1 MYGEFLYDCRVVLI
15 HQNYTAALVTLC
27 VYVIQS
33 VNSFTLTVGVQDCND
48 EPPVFSSFEY
58 DFSLQENT
66 PAGTTLSG
74 SISTTDADIDT
85 VNRAV
90 TYSLADGLSST
101 LNWLDINPT
110 TVSSITWLF
119 QRLAQFY
126 YCVHTY

>member
-1 MYGEFLYDCRVVLI
+1 M
-15 HQNYTAALVTLC
+15 
-27 VYVIQS
+27 
-33 VNSFTLTVGVQDCND
+33 
-48 EPPVFSSFEY
+48 FSSFEY

-110 TVSSITWLF
+110 TVSSIT
-119 QRLAQFY
+119 RSSI
-126 YCVHTY
+126 VN